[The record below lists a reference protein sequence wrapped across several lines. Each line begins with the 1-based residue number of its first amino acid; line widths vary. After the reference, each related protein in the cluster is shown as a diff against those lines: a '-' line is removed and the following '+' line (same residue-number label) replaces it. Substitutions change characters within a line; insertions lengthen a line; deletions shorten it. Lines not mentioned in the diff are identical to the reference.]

1 MTAEFMSGL
10 IVGPV
15 EVNHAQLMIQ
25 RRASAQEKKS
35 KATSIRF
42 KALAFEGEASTS
54 SRRESRSN
62 SSPHLQ
68 SGSASTTSGMMRS
81 FRKSIRNRMSQGQRS
96 RRRSA
101 GVRPDRSMPN
111 IKFPLGG
118 IAGVY
123 DISRLI
129 FGKVYNKL
137 KPDDPDKV
145 VDIESQDE
153 QVGYEFSTTQ
163 IKEFRKVF
171 NAFDRDGN
179 DSIGTEELGPVL
191 NALGYSPSDLDIQK
205 VLSRFDADHS
215 GDLSF
220 EEYLALMAV
229 WVEEDETQIIEA
241 FKVFDKSGDGFVTI
255 TELKRAL
262 CRFGEKFSEEEADE
276 FFALIDVNKDG
287 IINYEEFVKYMLS
300 EINRGPPPRQVKT

>member
-1 MTAEFMSGL
+1 MPFFA
-10 IVGPV
+10 VGR
-15 EVNHAQLMIQ
+15 LG
-25 RRASAQEKKS
+25 KTL
-35 KATSIRF
+35 ATGQ
-42 KALAFEGEASTS
+42 K
-54 SRRESRSN
+54 SRSK
-62 SSPHLQ
+62 
-68 SGSASTTSGMMRS
+68 STGFEPNQESCS
-81 FRKSIRNRMSQGQRS
+81 LLRNNF
-96 RRRSA
+96 
-101 GVRPDRSMPN
+101 N
-111 IKFPLGG
+111 ILD
-118 IAGVY
+118 
-123 DISRLI
+123 DICL
-129 FGKVYNKL
+129 YNKL

>member
-1 MTAEFMSGL
+1 MRGAIHL
-10 IVGPV
+10 YI
-15 EVNHAQLMIQ
+15 
-25 RRASAQEKKS
+25 
-35 KATSIRF
+35 KAPRGSPG
-42 KALAFEGEASTS
+42 AH
-54 SRRESRSN
+54 SRRSNRSPTAKN
-62 SSPHLQ
+62 RSPFASPRQ
-68 SGSASTTSGMMRS
+68 SPGDRNNRFSGFMDLE
-81 FRKSIRNRMSQGQRS
+81 
-96 RRRSA
+96 A
-101 GVRPDRSMPN
+101 LVPDLD
-111 IKFPLGG
+111 KL
-118 IAGVY
+118 
-123 DISRLI
+123 L
-129 FGKVYNKL
+129 YNKL

-145 VDIESQDE
+145 VDCESQDE
-153 QVGYEFSTTQ
+153 PLGYEFSTTQ

-191 NALGYSPSDLDIQK
+191 SALGYSPSDSDIQK
-205 VLSRFDADHS
+205 VLSRFDTDSS

-300 EINRGPPPRQVKT
+300 EINRGPPPRAVRT

>member
-1 MTAEFMSGL
+1 MPFLTLRRFRLRKKPDDRKRTGYTPEEDL
-10 IVGPV
+10 PPV
-15 EVNHAQLMIQ
+15 DNPDPLTFSVMNLVSKPKRISSVNL
-25 RRASAQEKKS
+25 RRGSELNVNEKKE
-35 KATSIRF
+35 K
-42 KALAFEGEASTS
+42 
-54 SRRESRSN
+54 
-62 SSPHLQ
+62 
-68 SGSASTTSGMMRS
+68 
-81 FRKSIRNRMSQGQRS
+81 
-96 RRRSA
+96 
-101 GVRPDRSMPN
+101 
-111 IKFPLGG
+111 
-118 IAGVY
+118 IA
-123 DISRLI
+123 
-129 FGKVYNKL
+129 VYNKL

>member
-1 MTAEFMSGL
+1 MPRVNVTASAL
-10 IVGPV
+10 R
-15 EVNHAQLMIQ
+15 NQ
-25 RRASAQEKKS
+25 RRMAAERERVKKL
-35 KATSIRF
+35 KRNA
-42 KALAFEGEASTS
+42 
-54 SRRESRSN
+54 N
-62 SSPHLQ
+62 VSPDPVIV
-68 SGSASTTSGMMRS
+68 ADDPFS
-81 FRKSIRNRMSQGQRS
+81 FNVG
-96 RRRSA
+96 
-101 GVRPDRSMPN
+101 GLL
-111 IKFPLGG
+111 IKD
-118 IAGVY
+118 VQ
-123 DISRLI
+123 
-129 FGKVYNKL
+129 VYNKL

>member
-1 MTAEFMSGL
+1 MFHANLKIKKYKKPKRKS
-10 IVGPV
+10 
-15 EVNHAQLMIQ
+15 NH
-25 RRASAQEKKS
+25 
-35 KATSIRF
+35 
-42 KALAFEGEASTS
+42 
-54 SRRESRSN
+54 
-62 SSPHLQ
+62 
-68 SGSASTTSGMMRS
+68 SGSFNETPVQKDDEFLG
-81 FRKSIRNRMSQGQRS
+81 NLL
-96 RRRSA
+96 RRSEVPRFSVTGDPFDLDEA
-101 GVRPDRSMPN
+101 DYE
-111 IKFPLGG
+111 L
-118 IAGVY
+118 
-123 DISRLI
+123 
-129 FGKVYNKL
+129 YNKL

>member
-1 MTAEFMSGL
+1 MSRNLFYRPRRPSRVSETAHSNNNGY
-10 IVGPV
+10 GGG
-15 EVNHAQLMIQ
+15 
-25 RRASAQEKKS
+25 RRCSVQERKPP
-35 KATSIRF
+35 TI
-42 KALAFEGEASTS
+42 LAPRHSDI
-54 SRRESRSN
+54 
-62 SSPHLQ
+62 L
-68 SGSASTTSGMMRS
+68 
-81 FRKSIRNRMSQGQRS
+81 
-96 RRRSA
+96 
-101 GVRPDRSMPN
+101 RPRHS
-111 IKFPLGG
+111 
-118 IAGVY
+118 
-123 DISRLI
+123 
-129 FGKVYNKL
+129 VYNKL

>member
-1 MTAEFMSGL
+1 MPRVNVTASALRNQRRIAAERERLKKQRRS
-10 IVGPV
+10 INSP
-15 EVNHAQLMIQ
+15 AQLNSPQ
-25 RRASAQEKKS
+25 P
-35 KATSIRF
+35 
-42 KALAFEGEASTS
+42 KALQKEQQFFQDERDLIQEDD
-54 SRRESRSN
+54 
-62 SSPHLQ
+62 PF
-68 SGSASTTSGMMRS
+68 S
-81 FRKSIRNRMSQGQRS
+81 FNVNGLFKE
-96 RRRSA
+96 
-101 GVRPDRSMPN
+101 VT
-111 IKFPLGG
+111 
-118 IAGVY
+118 
-123 DISRLI
+123 
-129 FGKVYNKL
+129 VYNKL

-145 VDIESQDE
+145 VDCESQDE
-153 QVGYEFSTTQ
+153 PLGYEFSTTQ

-191 NALGYSPSDLDIQK
+191 SALGYSPSDSDIQK
-205 VLSRFDADHS
+205 VLSRFDTDSS

-300 EINRGPPPRQVKT
+300 EINRGPPPRAVRT